1 MSDYTN
7 AELLNEVSK
16 IFRASLSPG
25 KDGGTLNTATE
36 YRQLLEMASATFLF
50 NPDAVFY
57 IARLAANRLNITVLQ
72 EVAVLED
79 LLVSLD
85 DLSQIGAPVRDT
97 TSLNNA
103 RTAVLSLDAASS
115 VTDRP
120 ETQRFVRQID
130 AYTTLLRENLISKE
144 KAGKFVR
151 PREEAK
157 DLIQTNLATLTSLH
171 DSLLEQVFTLRGLLQ
186 DFLSLDLPSKVSAT
200 VLTTISS
207 RLEDDINTVSTTT
220 DVANLAVNRQLF
232 LASLANKVSVKVLSS
247 ITDPTEYKY
256 RSPTRPIP
264 AGLTHLGYVTGQGTP
279 ASVLTGAGPWTLP
292 ISAPLVL
299 SVNGGAPVS
308 LSLDTIVGSVLNA
321 RNREAYNTT
330 AAARHLHVVVDP
342 EVQTGTVSSSLVGKV
357 TLNEYLNL
365 GFKHLGATVQFPDIA
380 LTDPT
385 DIYLRFI
392 SELRPL
398 QGAVAPNITFV
409 DPLLTVSLFSAI
421 DEGAIG
427 FQPGHVGAYVK
438 DAAGNRFE
446 VLQVNSTSQCVLD
459 TRGVTPTFTSLT
471 LCGQYSTGLGST
483 VFDFLPVV
491 TTAPTASQR
500 VAVGPSIKTAQ
511 LPLGAITAA
520 NVITAIEAE
529 LGLYPSNQEG
539 AKLNWHVK
547 PELVAGDPTRVAL
560 KTRSKKDP
568 LIQVSGRFLV
578 QSNSAVAPA
587 IDVASAHRVLG
598 FHDGELDTTSLLTPS
613 ELSAAVGALTG
624 MAAAVVTTEVLEG
637 TLETTALGTTIADL
651 AGQDLYAAGVRVGD
665 QIEIPSG
672 ISAGTY
678 RVVGVPTTS
687 TLTLDRT
694 PFDSKETGLV
704 YRVFREQVI
713 IYVTDAGPST
723 SLTVVSAPTELDLLP
738 GTVYSS
744 LLTFEAVDKLG
755 NKLDFA
761 NAVAG
766 DLLRVV
772 GQSEV
777 SISAVQGTT
786 LTLETGLPSNTL
798 GVGFEVRSL
807 SAREYSELNAQL
819 QTFTTSPSLLK
830 KNRFD
835 EGVEAIDNAVTTAV
849 LPGQNFLAS
858 RNQAKRMV
866 ADLLSILTDQY
877 LRTSEYS
884 TLVTVNIDNL
894 SSTLAGYSAVAVPS
908 VDSLFEALLDRKYD
922 RSADLLRSGQ
932 FTGFFN
938 TTDETGSY
946 SGAVLSASR
955 AVVKDLP
962 NASRTRIDFLNRRD
976 LAVASSTVPDAEED
990 FSDVDNETTD
1000 IDL

>member
-1 MSDYTN
+1 
-7 AELLNEVSK
+7 
-16 IFRASLSPG
+16 
-25 KDGGTLNTATE
+25 
-36 YRQLLEMASATFLF
+36 
-50 NPDAVFY
+50 
-57 IARLAANRLNITVLQ
+57 
-72 EVAVLED
+72 
-79 LLVSLD
+79 
-85 DLSQIGAPVRDT
+85 
-97 TSLNNA
+97 
-103 RTAVLSLDAASS
+103 
-115 VTDRP
+115 
-120 ETQRFVRQID
+120 
-130 AYTTLLRENLISKE
+130 
-144 KAGKFVR
+144 
-151 PREEAK
+151 
-157 DLIQTNLATLTSLH
+157 
-171 DSLLEQVFTLRGLLQ
+171 
-186 DFLSLDLPSKVSAT
+186 
-200 VLTTISS
+200 
-207 RLEDDINTVSTTT
+207 
-220 DVANLAVNRQLF
+220 
-232 LASLANKVSVKVLSS
+232 
-247 ITDPTEYKY
+247 
-256 RSPTRPIP
+256 
-264 AGLTHLGYVTGQGTP
+264 
-279 ASVLTGAGPWTLP
+279 
-292 ISAPLVL
+292 
-299 SVNGGAPVS
+299 
-308 LSLDTIVGSVLNA
+308 
-321 RNREAYNTT
+321 
-330 AAARHLHVVVDP
+330 
-342 EVQTGTVSSSLVGKV
+342 
-357 TLNEYLNL
+357 
-365 GFKHLGATVQFPDIA
+365 
-380 LTDPT
+380 
-385 DIYLRFI
+385 
-392 SELRPL
+392 
-398 QGAVAPNITFV
+398 
-409 DPLLTVSLFSAI
+409 
-421 DEGAIG
+421 
-427 FQPGHVGAYVK
+427 
-438 DAAGNRFE
+438 
-446 VLQVNSTSQCVLD
+446 
-459 TRGVTPTFTSLT
+459 
-471 LCGQYSTGLGST
+471 
-483 VFDFLPVV
+483 
-491 TTAPTASQR
+491 
-500 VAVGPSIKTAQ
+500 
-511 LPLGAITAA
+511 
-520 NVITAIEAE
+520 
-529 LGLYPSNQEG
+529 
-539 AKLNWHVK
+539 
-547 PELVAGDPTRVAL
+547 
-560 KTRSKKDP
+560 
-568 LIQVSGRFLV
+568 
-578 QSNSAVAPA
+578 
-587 IDVASAHRVLG
+587 
-598 FHDGELDTTSLLTPS
+598 
-613 ELSAAVGALTG
+613 
-624 MAAAVVTTEVLEG
+624 
-637 TLETTALGTTIADL
+637 
-651 AGQDLYAAGVRVGD
+651 
-665 QIEIPSG
+665 
-672 ISAGTY
+672 
-678 RVVGVPTTS
+678 
-687 TLTLDRT
+687 
-694 PFDSKETGLV
+694 
-704 YRVFREQVI
+704 VI